1 MGNDLNRRL
10 RLLLLLAFVSSFAIS
25 CTKSI
30 KLKVLEPAKV
40 GRAATTKQIAVSA
53 FKGDHI
59 GLAAKIETNLSKQV
73 VEGEKFFT
81 TVSRNE
87 VDRLIKEQSLQYSG
101 VLKEDRLVE
110 AGQLLGVQAFV
121 SGEVSAASGQ
131 DETFYEERFRCLD
144 KKCQQLQTYQVRC
157 TRRNLTLAAT
167 VKMTDV
173 ALGDIIVAEN
183 FSKHQSWTSCV
194 DQMQRL
200 PAISAGLD
208 ALTNEVASQFV
219 AMLTPQYR
227 TLEVVLL
234 DEPDIDYS
242 AAQSKTLSVALEF
255 LEAGRLDKAEPLLT
269 ALLNATQE
277 RSYVAAYNLGVVKEA
292 LGQYDMAK
300 RLYRLAD
307 QLQTRPVEPINQA
320 VTRIESVIRK
330 HDEALSQLK
339 Q

>member
-1 MGNDLNRRL
+1 MRKQVIFA
-10 RLLLLLAFVSSFAIS
+10 LLSAVMVVTLTS
-25 CTKSI
+25 CTTSI
-30 KLKVLEPAKV
+30 QIKVLEPAKI
-40 GRAATTKQIAVSA
+40 GRAAETKQIAVSP
-53 FKGDHI
+53 FKGDQV
-59 GLAAKIETNLSKQV
+59 GLSSKIETVLSKQV
-73 VEGEKFFT
+73 VEGKPFFT

-110 AGQLLGVQAFV
+110 AGQLLGVQAFI

-157 TRRNLTLAAT
+157 TRRNITLAAT

-173 ALGDIIVAEN
+173 ARGDIIVAEN
-183 FSKHQSWTSCV
+183 FSKHRSWNTCV

-208 ALTNEVASQFV
+208 NLANAVARQFV

-227 TLEVVLL
+227 TMEVELLE
-234 DEPDIDYS
+234 DADIDYT
-242 AAQSKTLSVALEF
+242 AAQEKTLEVALEF
-255 LEAGRLDKAEPLLT
+255 IEAGRYDKADPLLSR
-269 ALLNATQE
+269 LLSSTQE

-292 LGQYDMAK
+292 QGDYDRAK
-300 RLYRLAD
+300 RLYQLAD
-307 QLQTRPVEPINQA
+307 QLQTKPVEAINKA
-320 VTRIESVIRK
+320 VSRIDLVIRQYQQ
-330 HDEALSQLK
+330 AQSQLE